1 MSGEEQH
8 PEQERQGLGNPL
20 FSFIT
25 ALQFLTIS
33 PSIIR
38 RAFTPRELGQ
48 ATGFFPLVGLAL
60 GGILLGANYLL
71 AFILPVQVRAAL
83 VLTLWVLLSGA
94 LHLDGFLDAC
104 DGLLGGMTPED
115 RLRILR
121 DERVG
126 AFALT
131 GGILLMLIK
140 FTCLS
145 ALPVWS
151 MALLLVPVLGRWGMT
166 LAIVIF
172 PYAREKGLGRDM
184 KDRAN
189 WSQALLATVIAL
201 LAAWLSGHWLG
212 LIALVLAGGVTWGI
226 ATFTLRRIPG
236 LTGDIYGAIN
246 ELVEAAVLLTFIIGK
261 G

>member
-38 RAFTPRELGQ
+38 RPFTPRELGQ

-60 GGILLGANYLL
+60 GGVLLGANYLL

-151 MALLLVPVLGRWGMT
+151 MALLLAPGLGRWGMT

>member
-1 MSGEEQH
+1 MRDGEQH
-8 PEQERQGLGNPL
+8 PEQGRPGLGNPL

-25 ALQFLTIS
+25 ALQFLTIA

-38 RAFTPRELGQ
+38 RAFTPRELGL
-48 ATGFFPLVGLAL
+48 ATGYFPLVGLVL
-60 GGILLGANYLL
+60 GGILVGANYLL
-71 AFILPVQVRAAL
+71 AFIVPVQVRAAL

-126 AFALT
+126 AFALA

-140 FTCLS
+140 FTSLS
-145 ALPVWS
+145 ALPAWS
-151 MALLLVPVLGRWGMT
+151 MALLLAPVLGRWGMT
-166 LAIVIF
+166 LAVVIF

-184 KDRAN
+184 KDHAN
-189 WSQALLATVIAL
+189 WSQVLLATIIAL
-201 LAAWLSGHWLG
+201 LAAWLSGQWLG
-212 LIALVLAGGVTWGI
+212 LTALVLAAGVTWGI
-226 ATFTLRRIPG
+226 AAFTLRRIPG

>member
-1 MSGEEQH
+1 MSGEGQN
-8 PEQERQGLGNPL
+8 PEHDRKGLGNLL

-38 RAFTPRELGQ
+38 RPFTPRELGQ
-48 ATGFFPLVGLAL
+48 ATGFFPLVGLVL
-60 GGILLGANYLL
+60 GSILLAADYLL

-83 VLTLWVLLSGA
+83 ILTLWVLLSGA
-94 LHLDGFLDAC
+94 LHLDGFLDTC
-104 DGLLGGMTPED
+104 DGLLGGMTPDD

-126 AFALT
+126 AFALA

-151 MALLLVPVLGRWGMT
+151 MALLLAPVLGRWGMT

-201 LAAWLSGHWLG
+201 IVAWPSGHWLG
-212 LIALVLAGGVTWGI
+212 LVAIVLAGGVIWGM
-226 ATFTLRRIPG
+226 AMFTLRRIPG

-246 ELVEAAVLLTFIIGK
+246 ELIEAAVLLTFIIGK